1 MDPTGEDIDRDFE
14 ARVGGFEKVIR
25 IALFEHQVLGLP
37 HSISPEVTD
46 KLERDP
52 RAEGFVRRHR
62 SFLDDHFGGE
72 IVQFE
77 VDALPP
83 DELRDLYQSA
93 IDQFLNIGTWVKA
106 TLAEE
111 VDLTELRRIASFL
124 DKQAD
129 DDE

>member
-1 MDPTGEDIDRDFE
+1 VLIYAGDMDPTGEDIDRDFE

-93 IDQFLNIGTWVKA
+93 IDQFLNVGTWSRPRW
-106 TLAEE
+106 
-111 VDLTELRRIASFL
+111 LRR
-124 DKQAD
+124 
-129 DDE
+129 